1 MKVKKS
7 RKRAVS
13 KARQQRYDSGQ
24 HRLICEMLEVGR
36 SPETPGPTAYEAVC
50 SLRQKVDAALLY
62 IDRQITK
69 KDLQKILEAYD
80 DDTFL
85 IQCY

>member
-1 MKVKKS
+1 MKTKKS

-24 HRLICEMLEVGR
+24 HRIICEALEVSR
-36 SPETPGPTAYEAVC
+36 SPAASGPSAYEAVC
-50 SLRQKVDAALLY
+50 LLKQKVDAALAY

-69 KDLQKILEAYD
+69 KELQEVLEAHD
-80 DDTFL
+80 DDVFF
-85 IQCY
+85 IQCS